1 MTSNFPTNE
10 LSRLREI
17 IPSPVRSYREPLV
30 VPTLGW
36 SERHRSSSHSLQ
48 QRSATSAHRANR
60 RRPEDITMASRTTA
74 PVGSMTEPR
83 MLALSAWACARGD
96 KLGIMEKRAA
106 STALKVGAKRVI
118 RHPQLKPQAYT
129 CRLNFDVNY
138 SSVSTFQHAALG
150 TKHCFSGWPK
160 MY

>member
-1 MTSNFPTNE
+1 MDNGE
-10 LSRLREI
+10 ESREYCTKGR
-17 IPSPVRSYREPLV
+17 
-30 VPTLGW
+30 
-36 SERHRSSSHSLQ
+36 
-48 QRSATSAHRANR
+48 
-60 RRPEDITMASRTTA
+60 
-74 PVGSMTEPR
+74 
-83 MLALSAWACARGD
+83 C
-96 KLGIMEKRAA
+96 
-106 STALKVGAKRVI
+106 KRVI